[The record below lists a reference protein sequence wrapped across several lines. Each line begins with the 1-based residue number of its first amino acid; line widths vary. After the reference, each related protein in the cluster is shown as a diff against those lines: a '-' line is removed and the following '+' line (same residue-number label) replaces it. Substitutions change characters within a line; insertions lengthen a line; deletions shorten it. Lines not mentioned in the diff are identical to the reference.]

1 MHWQGGSWS
10 DAYKSVF
17 GENGSKDLSEL
28 LGRAGI
34 SIAKAG
40 ATAALGSLFAAIIGI
55 GVAIASSVISAPVLA
70 VAALV
75 IGGYILAAT
84 IVDGVDEKF
93 SIKEKAAAIA
103 R

>member
-1 MHWQGGSWS
+1 MRKPSP
-10 DAYKSVF
+10 F
-17 GENGSKDLSEL
+17 
-28 LGRAGI
+28 
-34 SIAKAG
+34 
-40 ATAALGSLFAAIIGI
+40 IGDCQC
-55 GVAIASSVISAPVLA
+55 VISAPVLA